1 MRRTKKALALLL
13 AVIMSVALVACGG
26 DTEPAA
32 TPEKEPTATPEA
44 SVSTEKTSFD
54 PSEMVIGYTQG
65 STSTEW
71 EIAQASATKEPLE
84 AAGYTV
90 LYSDGQG
97 KQENQIAAIR
107 SYIAQDVDAII
118 IYPVTTTGW
127 DAVLEE
133 IKEAEIPLI
142 VFSRNIEPTEG
153 KLTDYA
159 ICYVGPDNV
168 YAGEIIT
175 QACLDYFAEKEGPIN
190 VVVLEGVIGAS
201 AAIERT
207 EGINNVIT
215 AQDKAKIIASQ
226 SANFTRTDGKEVMEA
241 IIKKAEAEGT
251 EIHAVIGENDDMS
264 IGAIQALTEAGYNCG
279 TDVWIG
285 GVDGVYS
292 AFESMVAGTYNC
304 TVENPLNYGEE
315 IVKVF
320 ENYFTDGSKPEEWV
334 VLKNAIYFMDQAAD
348 LIDTR
353 TY

>member
-1 MRRTKKALALLL
+1 MKKTLALVL
-13 AVIMSVALVACGG
+13 ALCMAFMLAACSDSNNNANTPQNSTGPETSADKSNGG
-26 DTEPAA
+26 GE
-32 TPEKEPTATPEA
+32 
-44 SVSTEKTSFD
+44 SNFD
-54 PSEMVIGYTQG
+54 PSNMVIGYTQG

-71 EIAQASATKEPLE
+71 EIAQASATREPLE
-84 AAGYTV
+84 EAGYTV

-97 KQENQIAAIR
+97 QQENQIAAIR

-133 IKEAEIPLI
+133 IKEANIPLI
-142 VFSRNIEPTEG
+142 VFSRNIEPTVG

-175 QACLDYFAEKEGPIN
+175 QACLDYFADRDDTVNI
-190 VVVLEGVIGAS
+190 VVLEGVIGAS

-207 EGINNVIT
+207 EGINNVIN
-215 AQDKAKIIASQ
+215 AQDKGKIIASQ

-241 IIKKAEAEGT
+241 IIKAAETAGNR
-251 EIHAVIGENDDMS
+251 IDAVIGENDDMS
-264 IGAIQALTEAGYNCG
+264 VGAIQALTEAGYNCG

-304 TVENPLNYGEE
+304 TVENPLNYGVE
-315 IVKVF
+315 IERIF
-320 ENYFTDGSKPEEWV
+320 REYFSKGTMPEEWV
-334 VLKNAIYFMDQAAD
+334 VLKNDIYFMEEAAD